1 MIPAFRLALRL
12 AHQPP
17 GWRRLEVPLIRLSTR
32 IASRLPLLA
41 LLPAAVILSG
51 CFAIENGYVVEA
63 DGSGSQS
70 IRFAIP
76 GEVLTGAGEELPD
89 VEEMESDPEIAA
101 LREALGD
108 RGSMTFFSS
117 EEEGVGFELTIFVEP
132 SDDFAAS
139 LAARIAAIAAEM
151 PQEADTSM
159 FDIAG
164 QELVLQRDGDG
175 WLFELP
181 GVSLDAETLGAMT
194 GDPQAAEM
202 AGFFLDQTTVQT
214 RVQLPGEV
222 SEHNAD
228 EVLDDG
234 TLVWTQTGVATERT
248 LTARSTAGGS
258 GLSTMA
264 QAALLIGGI
273 TLVLAFAGFLIF
285 GRRDRGV

>member
-1 MIPAFRLALRL
+1 MIPPFRLALRL